1 MDLFSAL
8 GDILRPAPT
17 TGQILAE
24 LHNPANYVRIEW
36 CTPETVPAEDRER
49 IREEAENFRKSVTAD
64 LIEEDFP
71 FEFETALQA
80 ASMFLDWS
88 ADHGIYQTVSV
99 TLKRIGE

>member
-1 MDLFSAL
+1 MDLFAAL

-17 TGQILAE
+17 TSQILAE
-24 LHNPANYVRIEW
+24 LHSKDNFVEIEW
-36 CTPETVPAEDRER
+36 CHPETVSSEDRER

-88 ADHGIYQTVSV
+88 ADHGIYETVSV
-99 TLKRIGE
+99 TLKRK